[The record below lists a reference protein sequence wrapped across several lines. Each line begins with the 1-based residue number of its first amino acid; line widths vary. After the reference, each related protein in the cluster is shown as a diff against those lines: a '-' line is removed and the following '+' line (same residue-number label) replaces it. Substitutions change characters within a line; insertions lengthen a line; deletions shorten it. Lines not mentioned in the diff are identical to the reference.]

1 MNYKKYFNKYRKER
15 NMTKF
20 RNKIAYVIV
29 KSNDLESI
37 KKAEVKKTKLENQG
51 YKLINNR
58 TDLLIYRNENYLNK
72 KSTTLG
78 I

>member
-1 MNYKKYFNKYRKER
+1 MFKTNQQKER

-29 KSNDLESI
+29 NSNDLESI

>member
-1 MNYKKYFNKYRKER
+1 MFKTNQQKER

-29 KSNDLESI
+29 NSNDLESI

-78 I
+78 A

>member
-1 MNYKKYFNKYRKER
+1 MKNKSTKER

-29 KSNDLESI
+29 NSNDLESI

-51 YKLINNR
+51 YKLINSR

-72 KSTTLG
+72 KSTSLG
-78 I
+78 A

>member
-1 MNYKKYFNKYRKER
+1 
-15 NMTKF
+15 MTKF

-29 KSNDLESI
+29 NSNDLESI

>member
-29 KSNDLESI
+29 NSNDLESI

-78 I
+78 A